1 MAKGEKY
8 DWKEVMRLSQDEGYN
23 DREISEILRCER
35 ATITRLR
42 QRNGIPKCNRLNRKD
57 KTYTCVKCGETIYIR
72 RKDRRRLL
80 CEDCSEEYKMNKN
93 NIIEPTMQLEGL
105 VY

>member
-8 DWKEVMRLSQDEGYN
+8 DWIEVRRLSQDEGYN
-23 DREISEILRCER
+23 DREISEILGCER

-42 QRNGIPKCNRLNRKD
+42 QRNGIPKCNRLNRRD
-57 KTYTCVKCGETIYIR
+57 KSYTCVKCGTVVYIR
-72 RKDRRRLL
+72 RKERRSAF
-80 CEDCSEEYKMNKN
+80 CKDCRNEYAIDKN
-93 NIIEPTMQLEGL
+93 SIVKSTIDTEAL